1 MERRYLVAALA
12 IIATFAVFSRGFH
25 ALEQL
30 SFDHST
36 KNLKTMAAAKCWAS
50 SAALNIAKVRAKLHH
65 GYPPEQAQL
74 VAEMNLPGMESTIA
88 EQMSRQDAAISRC
101 AREKALQQAERA
113 RRDAMRIQQD
123 YMRAYATSAPD
134 KPAAPLAPMAFAVSS
149 DFQQRFEAKTMARLA
164 QSQVKLQ
171 MDAEKL
177 ADIEVPTIDVETH
190 VAPVVV
196 PNVQCKVKVS
206 RHAVRDAMHSY
217 QHQYGFT
224 SK

>member
-30 SFDHST
+30 SFDHSD
-36 KNLKTMAAAKCWAS
+36 KNFKTMAAAKCWAS
-50 SAALNIAKVRAKLHH
+50 SAALSIAKVRAKLHRD
-65 GYPPEQAQL
+65 YPPEQAQL

-88 EQMSRQDAAISRC
+88 EQMSRQDAAVSRC

-123 YMRAYATSAPD
+123 YMRAYAPPAP
-134 KPAAPLAPMAFAVSS
+134 PASPAPMAYALTS
-149 DFQQRFEAKTMARLA
+149 DLQQRLEAKTMARIA
-164 QSQVKLQ
+164 ESQAKLQ
-171 MDAEKL
+171 MAAEKL
-177 ADIEVPTIDVETH
+177 AYIEVPAIDVETH

-196 PNVQCKVKVS
+196 PNVQCKVKIS
-206 RHAVRDAMHSY
+206 RHAVRDAMHNY
-217 QHQYGFT
+217 QYQYGFT

>member
-25 ALEQL
+25 ALEAI
-30 SFDHST
+30 SFDHSQ

-50 SAALNIAKVRAKLHH
+50 SAALSIAKVRARLHRD
-65 GYPPEQAQL
+65 YPPEQAQL

-88 EQMSRQDAAISRC
+88 EQMSRQEAAISRC

-113 RRDAMRIQQD
+113 RRDAMRAQED
-123 YMRAYATSAPD
+123 YVRAYAV
-134 KPAAPLAPMAFAVSS
+134 PATPAPMAYAFSS
-149 DFQQRFEAKTMARLA
+149 DLQQRIEAKTMARLA
-164 QSQVKLQ
+164 ESQVKWQ
-171 MDAEKL
+171 MATEKL
-177 ADIEVPTIDVETH
+177 SSIEIPTVDIETH

-196 PNVQCKVKVS
+196 PNVQCKVKIS
-206 RHAVRDAMHSY
+206 RHAARDAMHNY
-217 QHQYGFT
+217 QYQYGFT

>member
-25 ALEQL
+25 ALQEM
-30 SFDHST
+30 SFDHSD
-36 KNLKTMAAAKCWAS
+36 KNFRTMAAAKCWAS
-50 SAALNIAKVRAKLHH
+50 SAALNIAKVRAHFHH
-65 GYPPEQAQL
+65 DYPPEQAQM

-113 RRDAMRIQQD
+113 RRDVMRVQED
-123 YMRAYATSAPD
+123 YMRAYAPRVPSTP
-134 KPAAPLAPMAFAVSS
+134 PTPMAFSMPS
-149 DFQQRFEAKTMARLA
+149 DLQQRLEAKTMARVA
-164 QSQVKLQ
+164 ESQVQLQ
-171 MDAEKL
+171 MAAEKL
-177 ADIEVPTIDVETH
+177 ANIEIPAIEVETH

-206 RHAVRDAMHSY
+206 RQAMRDALRSY
-217 QHQYGFT
+217 QYGFS

>member
-25 ALEQL
+25 ALEAI
-30 SFDHST
+30 SFDHSQ

-50 SAALNIAKVRAKLHH
+50 SAALSIAKVRARVHRD
-65 GYPPEQAQL
+65 YPPEQAQL
-74 VAEMNLPGMESTIA
+74 VAEMNLPAMESTIA
-88 EQMSRQDAAISRC
+88 EQMSRQEVAISRC

-113 RRDAMRIQQD
+113 HRDAMRAQQD
-123 YMRAYATSAPD
+123 YVRAYAV
-134 KPAAPLAPMAFAVSS
+134 PAVPATPAPMAYAFSS
-149 DFQQRFEAKTMARLA
+149 DLQQRIEAKTMARLA
-164 QSQVKLQ
+164 ESQVKLQ
-171 MDAEKL
+171 MAADKL
-177 ADIEVPTIDVETH
+177 SNIEIPTIDVETH

-206 RHAVRDAMHSY
+206 RHAARDAVHTY
-217 QHQYGFT
+217 QYQYGFT

>member
-25 ALEQL
+25 ELQEM
-30 SFDHST
+30 SFEHSD

-50 SAALNIAKVRAKLHH
+50 SAALTVAKVRAHFHH
-65 GYPPEQAQL
+65 DYPPEQAQM

-113 RRDAMRIQQD
+113 RRDAMRVQED
-123 YMRAYATSAPD
+123 YMRAYAPHMPSSPVM
-134 KPAAPLAPMAFAVSS
+134 PMAFSMPA
-149 DFQQRFEAKTMARLA
+149 DLQQRLEAKTMARVA
-164 QSQVKLQ
+164 ESRVQLQ
-171 MDAEKL
+171 MAADKL
-177 ADIEVPTIDVETH
+177 ANIEIPAIDVETH

-196 PNVQCKVKVS
+196 PNIQCKVKVS
-206 RHAVRDAMHSY
+206 RQAMRDAMRTY
-217 QHQYGFT
+217 QYGF
-224 SK
+224 SLK